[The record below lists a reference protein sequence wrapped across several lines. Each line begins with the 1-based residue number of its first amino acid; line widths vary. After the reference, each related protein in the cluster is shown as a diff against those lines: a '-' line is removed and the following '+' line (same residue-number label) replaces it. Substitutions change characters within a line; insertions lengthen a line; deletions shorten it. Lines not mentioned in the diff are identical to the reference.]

1 MTFSS
6 LAVVVIAALMAEKHD
21 ELNPVYA
28 SLYNSGVSLNE
39 SVKVTLP
46 PPTMADGLDA
56 AAQQNIIR
64 TLTGSESTYRQF
76 MRNSVVT
83 KHILHMDEIEQDRAP
98 ARRADVW
105 FVAYG
110 DLDILANQ
118 EFLESLVAANEDED
132 NRLHGEGHQ
141 LTAEEL
147 AERGIELVPAE
158 PDREQYGYGAY
169 RLMKRVEVHGT
180 IRTFWSRT
188 DESILFAGELDPR
201 FSSDD
206 EFLNHWRPL
215 DRNETGELVAGGPQ
229 PYGGMGMYMKITQLK
244 EPKGALFVE
253 GHLVFSEPYDWFDG
267 ANLLGSKLPAII
279 QNQVRSARREIVRA
293 SREP

>member
-6 LAVVVIAALMAEKHD
+6 LAVIVIAALMAEKHD

-28 SLYNSGVSLNE
+28 SLCNSGVSIAETAQL
-39 SVKVTLP
+39 TLP
-46 PPTMADGLDA
+46 PPTMPDGLDA
-56 AAQQNIIR
+56 AAQEEIIR
-64 TLTGSESTYRQF
+64 TLTGNESTYKQF

-83 KHILHMDEIEQDRAP
+83 KHILHMEEIGQEGAP

-110 DLDILANQ
+110 DLEVLANQ

-147 AERGIELVPAE
+147 AKRGIELVPAE

-169 RLMKRVEVHGT
+169 RLLKRVELHGT

-206 EFLNHWRPL
+206 EFRNHWRPL
-215 DRNETGELVAGGPQ
+215 ERDKTGELGAGSPQ

-244 EPKGALFVE
+244 EPKDAIFVE
-253 GHLVFSEPYDWFDG
+253 GHVVFSEPYGWFDG